1 MITYRYEK
9 EKEIA
14 KYYAVKLSDEKSVS
28 ILDNGFVSS
37 SEDALH
43 LSTFFWRVVDEL
55 VSESE
60 KGNEVCGEA
69 NLEEWSELIMGSFRA
84 YLRNSGYEKEW
95 DKASD
100 SA

>member
-14 KYYAVKLSDEKSVS
+14 KYYAVKLSDERSLS
-28 ILDNGFVSS
+28 ILDNGFVSN
-37 SEDALH
+37 SEEAVH

-55 VSESE
+55 VSDSE

-69 NLEEWSELIMGSFRA
+69 YLEEWSELIMASFRA
-84 YLRNSGYEKEW
+84 YLRSSGYEKEW
-95 DKASD
+95 NEVSD
-100 SA
+100 NA